1 VRSDAA
7 AATATCPTARSILA
21 DVLALFAKNSQVAAT
36 ARLNAAMAVIGTT
49 PVLRSPLAQRL
60 TLGFIAFVLQK
71 YWAGQLNG
79 GFSSTTQ
86 QEVVDLVN
94 GLLCWIGMPQT
105 FTLAS
110 LGSDGTAAVITPTT
124 PDTTIVTGTKLAGA
138 QVDSGSVTRPVLLTI
153 KRLPDSPG
161 PLLTQLDQYPI
172 FYEFSVT
179 PDTGSFALPVTVG
192 VCLANNVVPVPPDT
206 SRLRVAHNVAPDT
219 MGSIEILPRVPAPFL
234 DCTNA
239 DVIGLRSANPL
250 ANLAFG
256 AWRAARSAVASLF
269 SPERLMAATS
279 GVGGTAKNFS
289 PFGLVDTLLVMNP
302 NPNSPT
308 SQQAPAGT
316 AVPAPPSVVV
326 TTPQGHPYAHL
337 PVTFGVTAGG
347 GSVTGASTATD
358 ASGIATVGS
367 WTLGTA
373 AGTNT
378 VAATGTPPY
387 LRSGILGS
395 PLTFTATALAP
406 TQVAFTV
413 QPSRTM
419 AGSAITPSVQVAI
432 EDQNGN
438 VVTSSS
444 APVTLALNPG
454 SVALGGTT
462 TVNAVNG
469 VATFTGLTITKAG
482 TGYTLVATSGSLTSA
497 TSAPFAVTAAAPAA
511 IQVAAGNNQHAREH
525 SAVAVPPSV
534 RVTDAYGNPV
544 PDVTVTFSVGYR
556 SGSITGPVQ
565 VTDANGIAR
574 VGSWTIV
581 EEVNHLYATAAGAGI
596 AGNPV
601 TFTAYGTE
609 K

>member
-1 VRSDAA
+1 
-7 AATATCPTARSILA
+7 
-21 DVLALFAKNSQVAAT
+21 
-36 ARLNAAMAVIGTT
+36 
-49 PVLRSPLAQRL
+49 
-60 TLGFIAFVLQK
+60 
-71 YWAGQLNG
+71 
-79 GFSSTTQ
+79 
-86 QEVVDLVN
+86 
-94 GLLCWIGMPQT
+94 
-105 FTLAS
+105 
-110 LGSDGTAAVITPTT
+110 
-124 PDTTIVTGTKLAGA
+124 
-138 QVDSGSVTRPVLLTI
+138 
-153 KRLPDSPG
+153 
-161 PLLTQLDQYPI
+161 
-172 FYEFSVT
+172 
-179 PDTGSFALPVTVG
+179 
-192 VCLANNVVPVPPDT
+192 
-206 SRLRVAHNVAPDT
+206 
-219 MGSIEILPRVPAPFL
+219 
-234 DCTNA
+234 
-239 DVIGLRSANPL
+239 
-250 ANLAFG
+250 
-256 AWRAARSAVASLF
+256 
-269 SPERLMAATS
+269 
-279 GVGGTAKNFS
+279 
-289 PFGLVDTLLVMNP
+289 
-302 NPNSPT
+302 
-308 SQQAPAGT
+308 
-316 AVPAPPSVVV
+316 
-326 TTPQGHPYAHL
+326 
-337 PVTFGVTAGG
+337 
-347 GSVTGASTATD
+347 VTGASTATD

-413 QPSRTM
+413 QPSLTM

-432 EDQNGN
+432 EDQNGS

-444 APVTLALNPG
+444 APVTLALSPG

-482 TGYTLVATSGSLTSA
+482 TGYTLLATSGSLTSA
-497 TSAPFAVTAAAPAA
+497 TSTPFAVTAAAPAA

-544 PDVTVTFSVGYR
+544 PGVTVTFTVGYR

-565 VTDANGIAR
+565 VTDTYGIAR